1 MSPEMIAAQN
11 GSNAAS
17 ERRMNDV
24 LVHLAN
30 ALLML
35 YTISIY
41 VWSSDASMYVYSNL
55 LCLATLV
62 VMLLVVAPRRGI
74 TITRSLGYLVAFGA
88 FCITSILWAEEP
100 ARSIT
105 MAFKTLP
112 LLILFAIVLYNYL
125 GYIKDGKEY
134 LLRCIYVSGI
144 VLAVYVIWVQGG
156 PGAYLSL
163 LGTGVRLGGEVTNE
177 NVVGMAAAFSFIIAF
192 YRVFYEHRMPHTAMM
207 ILCGLVAFGAGSN
220 KALIAM
226 VAGCLMLLVFNAYLT
241 GTVMSF
247 LKSAG
252 LLMVLACVLLTV
264 LQLPMFETI
273 NTRFTEMVNTFTGT
287 GEASA
292 STSERIGLTQAGL
305 KQFSETPLLG
315 IGIGNSGLITQQ
327 VSIGFDSYLHNN
339 YVELLACVGA
349 VGTFLFYAAVF
360 TPLLPVLKN
369 GKNND
374 AQAVLAAILIMAWL
388 LIQVGYVSYS
398 EKTTYIYI
406 VLIGLYAGSI
416 NHERVDSLHRRGSYE

>member
-11 GSNAAS
+11 GGNAAS

-41 VWSSDASMYVYSNL
+41 VWSSNASMYVYSNL

-74 TITRSLGYLVAFGA
+74 TITRPLGYLIAFGA

-125 GYIKDGKEY
+125 GYIKNGKEY
-134 LLRCIYVSGI
+134 LLNCVYVSGI
-144 VLAVYVIWVQGG
+144 VLALYVIWIQGG
-156 PGAYLSL
+156 PSAYLSQ
-163 LGTGVRLGGEVTNE
+163 LGMGGRLGGDVANE
-177 NVVGMAAAFSFIIAF
+177 NVVGMGAAFSLIIAF
-192 YRVFYEHRMPHTAMM
+192 YHIVYERRIVHIATM
-207 ILCGLVAFGAGSN
+207 ILCGLVAFGTGSN

-226 VAGCLMLLVFNAYLT
+226 ACGCVALLVFNAYLT
-241 GTVMSF
+241 GTVMSL
-247 LKSAG
+247 LKTVG
-252 LLMVLACVLLTV
+252 LTV
-264 LQLPMFETI
+264 VVAGILLSLLQLPMFETL

-287 GEASA
+287 GKTSV
-292 STSERIGLTQAGL
+292 STATRIEFTQAGL
-305 KQFSETPLLG
+305 KQFVETPLFG
-315 IGIGNSGLITQQ
+315 IGIANSGLITQQ
-327 VSIGFDSYLHNN
+327 VIIGFDTYLHNN
-339 YVELLACVGA
+339 YVELLACVGII
-349 VGTFLFYAAVF
+349 GTALFYAAVL
-360 TPLLPVLKN
+360 TSLLSVLKK
-369 GKNND
+369 GKTNS
-374 AQAVLAAILIMAWL
+374 AKAVLVAILIIVWL
-388 LIQVGYVSYS
+388 IIQVGYVSYA
-398 EKTTYIYI
+398 EKTTYIYT
-406 VLIGLYAGSI
+406 VLMGLYALPVNYES
-416 NHERVDSLHRRGSYE
+416 HHSLHGRGLYD

>member
-1 MSPEMIAAQN
+1 MSREMTAVQN
-11 GSNAAS
+11 RSNGAS
-17 ERRMNDV
+17 ESRMNDV

-41 VWSSDASMYVYSNL
+41 VWSSNASMYVYSNL

-74 TITRSLGYLVAFGA
+74 TITRPLGYLIAFGA

-125 GYIKDGKEY
+125 GYIKNGKEY
-134 LLRCIYVSGI
+134 LLNCVYVSGI
-144 VLAVYVIWVQGG
+144 VLALYVIWIQGG
-156 PGAYLSL
+156 PSAYLSL
-163 LGTGVRLGGEVTNE
+163 LGTGVRLGGEVANE

-192 YRVFYEHRMPHTAMM
+192 YHVLYEHRMSHAAMM
-207 ILCGLVAFGAGSN
+207 VLCGLVAFGAGSN

-226 VAGCLMLLVFNAYLT
+226 VFGCLMLLVFNAYLT
-241 GTVMSF
+241 GTVMSL

-252 LLMVLACVLLTV
+252 LLVVLACALLAL
-264 LQLPMFETI
+264 LQLPMFETL
-273 NTRFTEMVNTFTGT
+273 NTRFNEMLNTFTGS
-287 GEASA
+287 GKGSA
-292 STSERIGLTQAGL
+292 STAERIGFIQAGL
-305 KQFSETPLLG
+305 KQFAETPLLG

-327 VSIGFDSYLHNN
+327 VTIGTDTYLHNN

-349 VGTFLFYAAVF
+349 VGTLLFYAA
-360 TPLLPVLKN
+360 TLTSLLSVLKK
-369 GKNND
+369 GKYND
-374 AQAVLAAILIMAWL
+374 AQAILVAIMIMAWL
-388 LIQVGYVSYS
+388 VIQVGYVSYS

-406 VLIGLYAGSI
+406 VLIALYAGSV
-416 NHERVDSLHRRGSYE
+416 NNSRFHLLHRRGIYE